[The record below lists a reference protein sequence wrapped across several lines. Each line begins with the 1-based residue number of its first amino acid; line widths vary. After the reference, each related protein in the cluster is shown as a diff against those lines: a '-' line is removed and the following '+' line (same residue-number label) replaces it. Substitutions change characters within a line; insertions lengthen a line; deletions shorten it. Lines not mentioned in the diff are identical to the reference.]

1 MQTNINMPDDSCER
15 LGRRLAR
22 YALIAGG
29 VGAASATDA
38 SAGIVGNSVVTPF
51 GLNESVQID
60 LNGDGE
66 IDFEI
71 DHDRAQL
78 NGADIDFLQIDKND
92 QVGLALPGVD
102 FPDAGPVG
110 INDDHGYLTDIS
122 GNYPTALS
130 AGDTIG
136 LGSSGLFEFQESSSY
151 VGGGTTIRANRLI
164 DEDAGQLDA
173 DAGTLTTLPGGAAGW
188 TGLNGDVG
196 YVGLAIDFNG
206 GSDAL
211 SYGWV
216 GVRITNEADATGEV
230 VGFAYNDVPGEPIL
244 AGQVPEPSSLLIAGA
259 AALALF
265 GRRTLGRTRGRR
277 V

>member
-1 MQTNINMPDDSCER
+1 MQTTTHLNDNREQ
-15 LGRRLAR
+15 LGRRLAG
-22 YALIAGG
+22 YALLAGG

-38 SAGIVGNSVVTPF
+38 EAGIVGNSVVTPF
-51 GLNESVQID
+51 GINESVQID

-71 DHDRAQL
+71 DHDREQL
-78 NGADIDFLQIDKND
+78 NGNDLDFLQLDKND
-92 QVGLALPGVD
+92 QVGLTLPGVD
-102 FPDAGPVG
+102 FPDGGPAG
-110 INDDHGYLTDIS
+110 INDDHGYLTDAS

-136 LGSSGLFEFQESSSY
+136 LGSSGLFEFQESDSY
-151 VGGGTTIRANRLI
+151 LGGGTTIRANRLI

-173 DAGTLTTLPGGAAGW
+173 DAGALTTLPGGVPGW
-188 TGLNGDVG
+188 TGLGGEVG

-211 SYGWV
+211 NYGWV
-216 GVRITNEADATGEV
+216 GVRITNEADATGEI

-265 GRRTLGRTRGRR
+265 GRRALGRVCGRHA
-277 V
+277 